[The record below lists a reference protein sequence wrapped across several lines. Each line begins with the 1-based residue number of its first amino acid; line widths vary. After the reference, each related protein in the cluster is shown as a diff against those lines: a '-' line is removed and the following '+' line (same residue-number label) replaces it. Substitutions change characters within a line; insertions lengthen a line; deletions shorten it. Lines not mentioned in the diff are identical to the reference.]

1 MTGHDPLY
9 VLRLVHTSRRS
20 LRLSQRAR
28 PLQVAAKNWKIF
40 YLATVYRR
48 SQQIRSVVWIS
59 LYVVTS
65 VTNLAKFRHFGKI
78 LIILGNFNGAYFEYF
93 EIILNLLWV
102 ISYAIWHIFS
112 VVHYYIIK
120 SNLVIWSHLLSHSIW
135 YCWVFAYICQMKG
148 RGIIGRLNS
157 TLEICL
163 LVSVWPDIGVK
174 M

>member
-1 MTGHDPLY
+1 MLII
-9 VLRLVHTSRRS
+9 LFFERRFNS
-20 LRLSQRAR
+20 SVQGFSWAFYWQFEGGLNLWQAR
-28 PLQVAAKNWKIF
+28 IF
-40 YLATVYRR
+40 FM
-48 SQQIRSVVWIS
+48 S
-59 LYVVTS
+59 YVVTS

-78 LIILGNFNGAYFEYF
+78 LIILGNFNWAYFEYF